1 MCEYFQCNDGDALR
15 IAAIQGCSIAQ
26 LPTYMVG
33 LDIHSGRLNALLEEY
48 EPEKLP
54 VYAVYNHRK
63 YLSAKIQTFIDFIY
77 ELYQPEPY

>member
-1 MCEYFQCNDGDALR
+1 
-15 IAAIQGCSIAQ
+15 
-26 LPTYMVG
+26 MVG